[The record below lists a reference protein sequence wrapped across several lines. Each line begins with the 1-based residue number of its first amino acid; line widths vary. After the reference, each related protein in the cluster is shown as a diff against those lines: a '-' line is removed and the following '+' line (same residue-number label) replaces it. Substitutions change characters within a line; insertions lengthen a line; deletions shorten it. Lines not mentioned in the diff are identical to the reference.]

1 MRLHILAIALLFSV
15 FGCINSEKKQPKT
28 SYSEAKKKFETVNK
42 ALVDRD
48 REKIE
53 AYIQRHNLVG
63 MQENK
68 AGLYY
73 LIWGEANG
81 LKAKVGNI
89 VVIDYKITL
98 LDGTQCF
105 DSKDE
110 KPKDFLVGKGGV
122 EAGLEMAI
130 LLMQQGQKGKFIMPP
145 HLGHGLLGDNDKI
158 PPLAVLV
165 FDVELLLV
173 IES

>member
-1 MRLHILAIALLFSV
+1 MRLHLLAIALLLSLL
-15 FGCINSEKKQPKT
+15 GCTNSGNKQPKT

-48 REKIE
+48 REKID

-73 LIWGEANG
+73 LIWGEPNG
-81 LKAKVGNI
+81 PKAKLGDI

-98 LDGTQCF
+98 LDGTLCF
-105 DSKDE
+105 DSKVE